1 MEHFKYFKL
10 MFYDIL
16 TFIIVGVNCIE
27 LTKFL
32 MQQKKKKTDRNLPSV
47 AGEICRRLYAH

>member
-10 MFYDIL
+10 MFNDIL

-32 MQQKKKKTDRNLPSV
+32 TQQKKKTDRNRPSV

>member
-1 MEHFKYFKL
+1 
-10 MFYDIL
+10 MFNDIL
-16 TFIIVGVNCIE
+16 TSIIVGVNCIE

>member
-1 MEHFKYFKL
+1 
-10 MFYDIL
+10 MFNDIL

-32 MQQKKKKTDRNLPSV
+32 TQQKKKKNDGNWPSV
-47 AGEICRRLYAH
+47 VGEISRRLYAH

>member
-1 MEHFKYFKL
+1 
-10 MFYDIL
+10 MFNDIL

-32 MQQKKKKTDRNLPSV
+32 TQQKKKKLI
-47 AGEICRRLYAH
+47 EIDLQ